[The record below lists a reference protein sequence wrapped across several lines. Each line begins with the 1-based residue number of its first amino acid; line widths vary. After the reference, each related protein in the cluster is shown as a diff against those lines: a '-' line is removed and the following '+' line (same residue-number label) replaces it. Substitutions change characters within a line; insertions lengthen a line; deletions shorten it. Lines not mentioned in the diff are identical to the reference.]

1 MQHVAATKIVRLQ
14 QFPSGEKYQNFA

>member
-1 MQHVAATKIVRLQ
+1 MQHVAAIKIVRLQ